1 MSDQNSTALHSAIQ
15 LAELGY
21 KVFPVPPGTKG
32 GYSDLAFEKT
42 GRKWGASSDPNV
54 VREMFEKHPEANIGI
69 PTGAINGIF
78 VFDVDTPE
86 GHDRDGFASLKA
98 LEAEHGELPPTRMAK
113 SPSGSVHYYFRYP
126 GFTVRN
132 SESKIGGGIDIR
144 GDGGMVLVPPSVKP
158 DGGVYQWMNALP
170 YADAPQWLLEWVGLR
185 KSKTSQPS
193 DVTPRAAPVGHRP
206 PAGTRAA
213 EVMVG
218 ACKRVAAAEEG
229 TRNGVLNTQA
239 MVVGHYV
246 GNGEIAWDV
255 AEYDLL
261 VACGES
267 GLLADDGERAC
278 LATIRSGLK
287 AGAKEPALTA
297 AEMFADVLNPD
308 APARAVSVEPYTG
321 PIPLP
326 SSDPIECDY
335 YEEPGNAFAER
346 SFSAAELAGLPVP
359 ERDWFIR
366 EWIPNG
372 QVTMIYG
379 DGGVGKSLVALHMAA
394 CAASAI
400 PWFGR
405 PVKHGNT
412 IFMTAEDSRD
422 EIHIRLAAIS
432 REHGIPLERMARLF
446 PSSFA
451 DTDAVLASLNGDGVL
466 NATGL
471 YDELV
476 EVCEA
481 GKPSLVVLDT
491 LADIYGGNEVI
502 RQQVRSFVGML
513 RKIALRFNC
522 AVVVLAH
529 PSLSGLNSGSGT
541 SGSTAWNNS
550 IRSRMYFDWVKDE
563 GQVGDPDL
571 RVLKLMKSNYSKI
584 GTEIP
589 MRYQR
594 GAFVPDRAR
603 TATGDPLERQARAD
617 RVFLELLEKAT
628 GQNVHVHVAPGRGY
642 APKTFQSDAGAQGVN
657 KSDLEMAMKRL
668 LDAKRII
675 NAPYGR
681 SGGYRL
687 EIAR

>member
-1 MSDQNSTALHSAIQ
+1 MKVANAVGAHVAIGNIGREFAYYA
-15 LAELGY
+15 LAE
-21 KVFPVPPGTKG
+21 
-32 GYSDLAFEKT
+32 AFSES
-42 GRKWGASSDPNV
+42 GVSSEGWE
-54 VREMFEKHPEANIGI
+54 R
-69 PTGAINGIF
+69 AINNS
-78 VFDVDTPE
+78 FDNAMTFTDMPL
-86 GHDRDGFASLKA
+86 RDK
-98 LEAEHGELPPTRMAK
+98 TAK
-113 SPSGSVHYYFRYP
+113 
-126 GFTVRN
+126 
-132 SESKIGGGIDIR
+132 
-144 GDGGMVLVPPSVKP
+144 
-158 DGGVYQWMNALP
+158 
-170 YADAPQWLLEWVGLR
+170 
-185 KSKTSQPS
+185 
-193 DVTPRAAPVGHRP
+193 
-206 PAGTRAA
+206 
-213 EVMVG
+213 
-218 ACKRVAAAEEG
+218 
-229 TRNGVLNTQA
+229 
-239 MVVGHYV
+239 
-246 GNGEIAWDV
+246 
-255 AEYDLL
+255 
-261 VACGES
+261 
-267 GLLADDGERAC
+267 
-278 LATIRSGLK
+278 
-287 AGAKEPALTA
+287 
-297 AEMFADVLNPD
+297 EMFADVIIG
-308 APARAVSVEPYTG
+308 APPTPQPPLEPYTG

-326 SSDPIECDY
+326 GPAEDDGY
-335 YEEPGNAFAER
+335 YEEPGNAFVER

-394 CAASAI
+394 CAASAV

-405 PVKHGNT
+405 PVKHGNA

-432 REHGIPLERMARLF
+432 REHGISLERMASLY

-451 DTDAVLASLNGDGVL
+451 DTDAVLASLNGEGVL

-476 EVCEA
+476 DVCEA

-513 RKIALRFNC
+513 RKIALRFKC

-603 TATGDPLERQARAD
+603 AVTGDPLERQAKAD

-642 APKTFQSDAGAQGVN
+642 APKTFQSDGGSQGVN

-668 LDAKRII
+668 LDTKRIV

-687 EIAR
+687 EVAR